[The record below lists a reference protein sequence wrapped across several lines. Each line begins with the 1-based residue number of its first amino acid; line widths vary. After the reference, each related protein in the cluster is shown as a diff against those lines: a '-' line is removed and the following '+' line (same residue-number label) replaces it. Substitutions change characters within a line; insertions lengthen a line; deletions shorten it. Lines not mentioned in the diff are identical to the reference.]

1 MLFRSPL
8 GTIDKLI
15 EAFENNRFEIY
26 KFLTNQ
32 PVSSIQSGQIKPD
45 SNGKLINGAVDWF
58 RTWLSNNGH
67 DGVFHNEQ
75 LGDIVH
81 SPRGIKNA
89 MNHKPHPID
98 IQAIPALPE
107 IMEKVKVLDVSR
119 DDEGKPIKNIVAAAP
134 ILIDEEKYYFMDF
147 RNCTVFSEF
156 KSIIV

>member
-1 MLFRSPL
+1 LFGKSDYPKLLEILEKQGKKIPESWAETNLKKKNSSSISSFDSIELDNHDPL

-75 LGDIVH
+75 LGDIVL
-81 SPRGIKNA
+81 SPRGIK
-89 MNHKPHPID
+89 M
-98 IQAIPALPE
+98 L
-107 IMEKVKVLDVSR
+107 
-119 DDEGKPIKNIVAAAP
+119 
-134 ILIDEEKYYFMDF
+134 
-147 RNCTVFSEF
+147 
-156 KSIIV
+156 